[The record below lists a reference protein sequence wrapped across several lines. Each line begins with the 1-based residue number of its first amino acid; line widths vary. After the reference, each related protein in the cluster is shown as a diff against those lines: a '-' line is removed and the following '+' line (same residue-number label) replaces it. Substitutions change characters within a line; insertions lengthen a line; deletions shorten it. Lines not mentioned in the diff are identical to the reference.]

1 MLLLFLISYSTKY
14 ESSDFELLSVIFEFG
29 KILSTMPSK
38 TQVISAMKEVMVA
51 DISKET
57 AESDGVY

>member
-1 MLLLFLISYSTKY
+1 
-14 ESSDFELLSVIFEFG
+14 LLSVIFEFG